1 MAFDS
6 MGKGAAKG
14 YQWLQ
19 EMRLKSAQLAS
30 SNAQAAQR
38 AELQQQQMAQQE
50 RMQTERLDAA
60 AAEREAGR
68 EMRREELGAQRE
80 EREAQMGER
89 QRQFDLSRQ
98 DKLGQQEV
106 ENRRHAT
113 LDEWQ
118 MRLDEQKMQA
128 EDARLAEIQERV
140 AALQRQNDD
149 AIRQDEEKR
158 RLYEQVPMEALFS
171 ALNTKKP
178 DGTSMGCN
186 LPAVNAEIA
195 QQLGLKA
202 VDYSG
207 FDQNGIFAI
216 KGTDANGKQFVKQY
230 APEWV
235 QGACEWF
242 YGKDNPF
249 GRQLGEQIKG
259 NQEVAT
265 YGRKKAIDQEN
276 YERNKGEANLQ
287 SVLRSLSVE
296 VGKGNMTQEEAEQAF
311 AFYQQQAAKG
321 AQGRGDASP
330 APQKGGVEV
339 RDELAALI
347 AERERRAAA
356 KGGQRN
362 IPGMPR
368 QQPER
373 PAPKETSAQGGEE
386 DEVTYE
392 EIQPDHETSAKNSEL
407 YRRYQKGEISYR
419 EFIKQTVPKYR
430 EVRRPRKQAEHPAP
444 APSPTQT
451 QQQPAPQNEEVVSK
465 PTTAEERKA
474 AIAKIAKEYGI
485 DPGQAERALNIA
497 TGRYNQDQRRGGK
510 RSYDSFVTEQ
520 ITWMMKR
527 GQRTRGRTGRR

>member
-19 EMRLKSAQLAS
+19 EMRLKEAQLAS

-60 AAEREAGR
+60 AAERQAD
-68 EMRREELGAQRE
+68 RE
-80 EREAQMGER
+80 ERGAER
-89 QRQFDLSRQ
+89 QATLDERAAEREERGRQFDLSRG
-98 DKLGQQEV
+98 DRLEQQGV
-106 ENRRHAT
+106 ENRRRAT

-118 MRLDEQKMQA
+118 MRLDEQKAQA

-195 QQLGLKA
+195 QRLGLKS

-207 FDQNGIFAI
+207 FDENGIFAI

-249 GRQLGEQIKG
+249 GRQVGDRTKAE
-259 NQEVAT
+259 QEVAT

-321 AQGRGDASP
+321 AQGGDKGTQTS
-330 APQKGGVEV
+330 APQKG
-339 RDELAALI
+339 DTDDAAWKAELAELM

-368 QQPER
+368 RQQEQ
-373 PAPKETSAQGGEE
+373 PA
-386 DEVTYE
+386 
-392 EIQPDHETSAKNSEL
+392 
-407 YRRYQKGEISYR
+407 
-419 EFIKQTVPKYR
+419 
-430 EVRRPRKQAEHPAP
+430 
-444 APSPTQT
+444 PTQT
-451 QQQPAPQNEEVVSK
+451 QQQPSPKGEEAV
-465 PTTAEERKA
+465 AEPAQGKDRAA
-474 AIAKIAKEYGI
+474 AIAQLAKDTGLDEGH
-485 DPGQAERALNIA
+485 AERAYNIA
-497 TGRYNQDQRRGGK
+497 LSQYKASQRRGGN
-510 RSYDSFVTEQ
+510 RSFESFLNAQ
-520 ITWMMKR
+520 ATWMMTHGRQGK
-527 GQRTRGRTGRR
+527 GRTGRR

>member
-6 MGKGAAKG
+6 AGKGAAKG

-38 AELQQQQMAQQE
+38 AELQRQQMAQQE

-60 AAEREAGR
+60 AAERQAD
-68 EMRREELGAQRE
+68 RE
-80 EREAQMGER
+80 ERGAERAAMLGER
-89 QRQFDLSRQ
+89 AAEREERGRQFDLSRQ

-186 LPAVNAEIA
+186 LPGVNAEIA

-207 FDQNGIFAI
+207 FDENGIFAI

-249 GRQLGEQIKG
+249 GRQIGEQVKG

-265 YGRKKAIDQEN
+265 YGRKRAIDQEN
-276 YERNKGEANLQ
+276 YEKNKGEANLQ

-296 VGKGNMTQEEAEQAF
+296 VGKGNMTQEEAEQAL
-311 AFYQQQAAKG
+311 AFYQRQAAKG
-321 AQGRGDASP
+321 APSQN
-330 APQKGGVEV
+330 GGADTAKQ
-339 RDELAALI
+339 DELAALM

-362 IPGMPR
+362 IPGMPKR
-368 QQPER
+368 QQ
-373 PAPKETSAQGGEE
+373 
-386 DEVTYE
+386 
-392 EIQPDHETSAKNSEL
+392 
-407 YRRYQKGEISYR
+407 
-419 EFIKQTVPKYR
+419 
-430 EVRRPRKQAEHPAP
+430 EHPVP
-444 APSPTQT
+444 AQT
-451 QQQPAPQNEEVVSK
+451 QQQPAPQGEEAA
-465 PTTAEERKA
+465 AESAQGKDRAA
-474 AIAKIAKEYGI
+474 AIAQLAKDTGLDEGH
-485 DPGQAERALNIA
+485 AERA
-497 TGRYNQDQRRGGK
+497 YNVALSQYKASQRRGGN
-510 RSYDSFVTEQ
+510 RSFESFLNAQ
-520 ITWMMKR
+520 ATWMMTHGR
-527 GQRTRGRTGRR
+527 QGRRGRR

>member
-6 MGKGAAKG
+6 AGKGAAKG

-19 EMRLKSAQLAS
+19 EMRLRSAQLAS

-60 AAEREAGR
+60 AEERQADREERGAERAATLDERAAERDERAAERE
-68 EMRREELGAQRE
+68 
-80 EREAQMGER
+80 ERG
-89 QRQFDLSRQ
+89 RQFDLSRG
-98 DKLGQQEV
+98 DRLEQQGV
-106 ENRRHAT
+106 ENRRRAT

-249 GRQLGEQIKG
+249 GKQLGEQARG

-311 AFYQQQAAKG
+311 AFYQSQAAKG
-321 AQGRGDASP
+321 AQGGA
-330 APQKGGVEV
+330 GGN
-339 RDELAALI
+339 DELAALM

-362 IPGMPR
+362 IPGMPKR
-368 QQPER
+368 QQE
-373 PAPKETSAQGGEE
+373 
-386 DEVTYE
+386 
-392 EIQPDHETSAKNSEL
+392 
-407 YRRYQKGEISYR
+407 
-419 EFIKQTVPKYR
+419 
-430 EVRRPRKQAEHPAP
+430 
-444 APSPTQT
+444 
-451 QQQPAPQNEEVVSK
+451 QPAPQNEEVVSK

-497 TGRYNQDQRRGGK
+497 TGRYNRDQRRGGK
-510 RSYDSFVTEQ
+510 RSYDSFVTDQ

-527 GQRTRGRTGRR
+527 GQRTRGHTGRR

>member
-19 EMRLKSAQLAS
+19 EMRLKAAQLAS
-30 SNAQAAQR
+30 SNAQANQR
-38 AELQQQQMAQQE
+38 AELQRQQMAQQE

-60 AAEREAGR
+60 AAERQAD
-68 EMRREELGAQRE
+68 RE
-80 EREAQMGER
+80 ERGAER
-89 QRQFDLSRQ
+89 QATLDERAAEREERGRQFDLSRG
-98 DKLGQQEV
+98 DKLEQQSI

-128 EDARLAEIQERV
+128 DDARLAEIQERV

-207 FDQNGIFAI
+207 FDENGIFAI

-249 GRQLGEQIKG
+249 GRQIGEQVKG

-311 AFYQQQAAKG
+311 AFYQSQAANG
-321 AQGRGDASP
+321 AQGRGDTSP
-330 APQKGGVEV
+330 APQKGGMDDAA
-339 RDELAALI
+339 RQAELDALMKRKQELV
-347 AERERRAAA
+347 AQRQ
-356 KGGQRN
+356 GSQRN
-362 IPGMPR
+362 IPGMPKR
-368 QQPER
+368 QQEQ
-373 PAPKETSAQGGEE
+373 PAPT
-386 DEVTYE
+386 
-392 EIQPDHETSAKNSEL
+392 
-407 YRRYQKGEISYR
+407 
-419 EFIKQTVPKYR
+419 
-430 EVRRPRKQAEHPAP
+430 PA
-444 APSPTQT
+444 QT
-451 QQQPAPQNEEVVSK
+451 QQQTQHPAPRNDEVVSK

-474 AIAKIAKEYGI
+474 AIAKIA
-485 DPGQAERALNIA
+485 N
-497 TGRYNQDQRRGGK
+497 
-510 RSYDSFVTEQ
+510 
-520 ITWMMKR
+520 
-527 GQRTRGRTGRR
+527 

>member
-6 MGKGAAKG
+6 AGKGAAKG

-30 SNAQAAQR
+30 SNAQAAER
-38 AELQQQQMAQQE
+38 AELQRQQMAQQE
-50 RMQTERLDAA
+50 RMQQERLAA
-60 AAEREAGR
+60 DAAEREEARGL
-68 EMRREELGAQRE
+68 RREELGAQRE

-89 QRQFDLSRQ
+89 QRQFDLSRG
-98 DKLGQQEV
+98 DKLEQQGI
-106 ENRRHAT
+106 ENRRRAT

-118 MRLDEQKMQA
+118 MRLDEQRMQA

-140 AALQRQNDD
+140 ADLQRQNDD

-186 LPAVNAEIA
+186 LPGVNAEIA
-195 QQLGLKA
+195 QRLGLKA

-207 FDQNGIFAI
+207 FDENGIFAI
-216 KGTDANGKQFVKQY
+216 KGTDANGRQFVKQY

-249 GRQLGEQIKG
+249 GRRLGEQARG

-265 YGRKKAIDQEN
+265 YRRKKAIDQEN
-276 YERNKGEANLQ
+276 YEKNKVEANLQ

-296 VGKGNMTQEEAEQAF
+296 VGKGNMTQEEAEQAL
-311 AFYQQQAAKG
+311 AFYQSQAAKG
-321 AQGRGDASP
+321 APKQN
-330 APQKGGVEV
+330 GGVDAAR

-368 QQPER
+368 RQQEQPTPT
-373 PAPKETSAQGGEE
+373 PA
-386 DEVTYE
+386 
-392 EIQPDHETSAKNSEL
+392 
-407 YRRYQKGEISYR
+407 
-419 EFIKQTVPKYR
+419 
-430 EVRRPRKQAEHPAP
+430 
-444 APSPTQT
+444 QT
-451 QQQPAPQNEEVVSK
+451 QQQPAPNGDEAAAGPAQGK
-465 PTTAEERKA
+465 DRAA
-474 AIAKIAKEYGI
+474 AIAQLAKDTGL
-485 DPGQAERALNIA
+485 DAGHAERAYNIA
-497 TGRYNQDQRRGGK
+497 LSQYKASLRRGGN
-510 RSYDSFVTEQ
+510 RSFESFLNAQ
-520 ITWMMKR
+520 ATWMMTHGRK
-527 GQRTRGRTGRR
+527 GRGRTGRR

>member
-6 MGKGAAKG
+6 AGKGAAKG

-19 EMRLKSAQLAS
+19 EMRLKEAQLAS
-30 SNAQAAQR
+30 SDAQANQR
-38 AELQQQQMAQQE
+38 AELQRQQMAQQE

-60 AAEREAGR
+60 AAERQAD
-68 EMRREELGAQRE
+68 RE
-80 EREAQMGER
+80 ERGAERQAMLGER
-89 QRQFDLSRQ
+89 AAEREERGRQFDLSRG
-98 DKLGQQEV
+98 DRLEQQEV
-106 ENRRHAT
+106 ENRRRAT

-186 LPAVNAEIA
+186 LPGVNAEIA

-207 FDQNGIFAI
+207 FDENGIFAI

-230 APEWV
+230 SPEWV

-249 GRQLGEQIKG
+249 GKQVGEQIKA

-276 YERNKGEANLQ
+276 YEKNKGEANLQ

-311 AFYQQQAAKG
+311 AFYQSQAAKG
-321 AQGRGDASP
+321 AQDRGDASP
-330 APQKGGVEV
+330 APQKGGADDAA
-339 RDELAALI
+339 RKAELAALMKRKQEFV
-347 AERERRAAA
+347 AQRQ
-356 KGGQRN
+356 GSQRN
-362 IPGMPR
+362 IPGMPKR
-368 QQPER
+368 QQ
-373 PAPKETSAQGGEE
+373 
-386 DEVTYE
+386 
-392 EIQPDHETSAKNSEL
+392 
-407 YRRYQKGEISYR
+407 
-419 EFIKQTVPKYR
+419 
-430 EVRRPRKQAEHPAP
+430 EHPAP
-444 APSPTQT
+444 TPAQTQEQT
-451 QQQPAPQNEEVVSK
+451 QQLAPRNDEVISK
-465 PTTAEERKA
+465 PTTTEERKA
-474 AIAKIAKEYGI
+474 AIAKIAKEYNI

-497 TGRYNQDQRRGGK
+497 TSHYNQDQRKGGK

-520 ITWMMKR
+520 ITWIMNR

>member
-19 EMRLKSAQLAS
+19 EMRLKAAQLAS
-30 SNAQAAQR
+30 SNAQANQR
-38 AELQQQQMAQQE
+38 AELQRQQMAQQE

-60 AAEREAGR
+60 AAERQAD
-68 EMRREELGAQRE
+68 RE
-80 EREAQMGER
+80 ERGAER
-89 QRQFDLSRQ
+89 QATLDERAAEREERGRQFDLSRG
-98 DKLGQQEV
+98 DRLEQQGI

-128 EDARLAEIQERV
+128 DDARLAEIQERV

-207 FDQNGIFAI
+207 FDENGIFAI

-249 GRQLGEQIKG
+249 GRQLGEQAKG

-311 AFYQQQAAKG
+311 AFYQSQAAKG
-321 AQGRGDASP
+321 AQGKGEGTPTP
-330 APQKGGVEV
+330 APQKGGADDAA
-339 RDELAALI
+339 RKAELAALMKRKQEFV
-347 AERERRAAA
+347 AQRQ
-356 KGGQRN
+356 GGQRN
-362 IPGMPR
+362 IPGMPKR
-368 QQPER
+368 QQER
-373 PAPKETSAQGGEE
+373 PAPE
-386 DEVTYE
+386 
-392 EIQPDHETSAKNSEL
+392 
-407 YRRYQKGEISYR
+407 
-419 EFIKQTVPKYR
+419 
-430 EVRRPRKQAEHPAP
+430 
-444 APSPTQT
+444 PTPT
-451 QQQPAPQNEEVVSK
+451 QQPASQGEEAA
-465 PTTAEERKA
+465 AEPAQGKDRAA
-474 AIAKIAKEYGI
+474 AIAQLAKDTGLDEGH
-485 DPGQAERALNIA
+485 AERAYNIA
-497 TGRYNQDQRRGGK
+497 LSQYKASQRRGGN
-510 RSYDSFVTEQ
+510 RSFESFLNAQ
-520 ITWMMKR
+520 ATWMMTHGR
-527 GQRTRGRTGRR
+527 QGGRGRR

>member
-38 AELQQQQMAQQE
+38 AELQRQQMAQQE

-60 AAEREAGR
+60 AAERQAD
-68 EMRREELGAQRE
+68 RE
-80 EREAQMGER
+80 ERGAER
-89 QRQFDLSRQ
+89 QATLDERAAEREERGRQFDISRQ
-98 DKLGQQEV
+98 DKLDQQDV
-106 ENRRHAT
+106 ENRRRAT

-186 LPAVNAEIA
+186 LPGVNAEIA
-195 QQLGLKA
+195 QQLGLKS

-207 FDQNGIFAI
+207 FDENGIFAI

-249 GRQLGEQIKG
+249 AKQLGDRTKAE
-259 NQEVAT
+259 QEVAT

-311 AFYQQQAAKG
+311 AFYQSQAAKG
-321 AQGRGDASP
+321 AKGNGDTSP
-330 APQKGGVEV
+330 APQKGGMDDAA
-339 RDELAALI
+339 RQAELDALRKRKQEFV
-347 AERERRAAA
+347 AQRQ
-356 KGGQRN
+356 GSQRN
-362 IPGMPR
+362 IPGMPK
-368 QQPER
+368 QQ
-373 PAPKETSAQGGEE
+373 T
-386 DEVTYE
+386 
-392 EIQPDHETSAKNSEL
+392 
-407 YRRYQKGEISYR
+407 
-419 EFIKQTVPKYR
+419 
-430 EVRRPRKQAEHPAP
+430 
-444 APSPTQT
+444 
-451 QQQPAPQNEEVVSK
+451 QQPAPRNDEVVSK

-474 AIAKIAKEYGI
+474 AIAKIAKEYNI
-485 DPGQAERALNIA
+485 DPGRAERALNIA
-497 TGRYNQDQRRGGK
+497 TSHYNQDQRKGGK

-520 ITWMMKR
+520 ITWMMNR
-527 GQRTRGRTGRR
+527 GQSTRGRTGRR

>member
-6 MGKGAAKG
+6 AGKGAAKG

-19 EMRLKSAQLAS
+19 EMRLKAAQLAS

-60 AAEREAGR
+60 AAERQAD
-68 EMRREELGAQRE
+68 RE
-80 EREAQMGER
+80 ERGAERAATLGER
-89 QRQFDLSRQ
+89 AAEREERGRQFDLSRQ

-118 MRLDEQKMQA
+118 MRLDEQRMQA

-195 QQLGLKA
+195 QQLGIKA

-207 FDQNGIFAI
+207 FDENGIFAI

-249 GRQLGEQIKG
+249 GRQIGDRTKAE
-259 NQEVAT
+259 QEVAT
-265 YGRKKAIDQEN
+265 YGQKKAIDQEN
-276 YERNKGEANLQ
+276 YEKNKGEANLQ
-287 SVLRSLSVE
+287 SVLRSMSVE

-311 AFYQQQAAKG
+311 AFYQSQAAKG

-330 APQKGGVEV
+330 APQKGGTDDAA
-339 RDELAALI
+339 RQAELDALMKRKQELV
-347 AERERRAAA
+347 AQRQ
-356 KGGQRN
+356 GGQRN
-362 IPGMPR
+362 IPGMPKR
-368 QQPER
+368 QQEQ
-373 PAPKETSAQGGEE
+373 SA
-386 DEVTYE
+386 
-392 EIQPDHETSAKNSEL
+392 
-407 YRRYQKGEISYR
+407 
-419 EFIKQTVPKYR
+419 
-430 EVRRPRKQAEHPAP
+430 PAP
-444 APSPTQT
+444 AQT
-451 QQQPAPQNEEVVSK
+451 QQQTQQPAPRNDEVVSK

-474 AIAKIAKEYGI
+474 AIAKIAKEYNI
-485 DPGQAERALNIA
+485 DLGRAERALNIA
-497 TGRYNQDQRRGGK
+497 TGKYNQDQRRGGK

-520 ITWMMKR
+520 ITWMMNR

>member
-6 MGKGAAKG
+6 AGKGAAKG

-19 EMRLKSAQLAS
+19 EMRLKAAQLAS
-30 SNAQAAQR
+30 SDAQANQR
-38 AELQQQQMAQQE
+38 AELQRQQMAQQE

-60 AAEREAGR
+60 AAERQAD
-68 EMRREELGAQRE
+68 RE
-80 EREAQMGER
+80 ERGAER
-89 QRQFDLSRQ
+89 AATLDERAAEREERGRQFDLSRG
-98 DKLGQQEV
+98 DRLEQQGI

-186 LPAVNAEIA
+186 LPGVNAEIA

-207 FDQNGIFAI
+207 FDENGIFAI

-230 APEWV
+230 SPEWV

-249 GRQLGEQIKG
+249 AKQLGEQVKG

-265 YGRKKAIDQEN
+265 YRRKKAIDQEN

-311 AFYQQQAAKG
+311 AFYQSQAELDALMKRKQELV
-321 AQGRGDASP
+321 AQR
-330 APQKGGVEV
+330 Q
-339 RDELAALI
+339 
-347 AERERRAAA
+347 
-356 KGGQRN
+356 GGQRN

-368 QQPER
+368 RQAEQ
-373 PAPKETSAQGGEE
+373 PAPT
-386 DEVTYE
+386 
-392 EIQPDHETSAKNSEL
+392 
-407 YRRYQKGEISYR
+407 
-419 EFIKQTVPKYR
+419 
-430 EVRRPRKQAEHPAP
+430 PA
-444 APSPTQT
+444 QT
-451 QQQPAPQNEEVVSK
+451 QQQTQQPAPRNDEVVSK

-474 AIAKIAKEYGI
+474 AIAKIAKEYNI
-485 DPGQAERALNIA
+485 DPGRAERALNIA
-497 TGRYNQDQRRGGK
+497 TSHYNQDQRKGGK

-520 ITWMMKR
+520 ITWMMNR

>member
-19 EMRLKSAQLAS
+19 EMRLKAAQLAS

-38 AELQQQQMAQQE
+38 AELQRQQMAQQE

-60 AAEREAGR
+60 AAERQAD
-68 EMRREELGAQRE
+68 RE
-80 EREAQMGER
+80 ERGAERAATLGER
-89 QRQFDLSRQ
+89 AAEREERGRQFDLSRQ
-98 DKLGQQEV
+98 DKLEQQGI
-106 ENRRHAT
+106 ENRRRAT

-118 MRLDEQKMQA
+118 MRLDEQKMQS

-140 AALQRQNDD
+140 AAFQRQNDD

-195 QQLGLKA
+195 QQLGLKS

-207 FDQNGIFAI
+207 FDENGVFAI

-249 GRQLGEQIKG
+249 GKQLGEQVKA

-276 YERNKGEANLQ
+276 YEKNKGEANLQ

-311 AFYQQQAAKG
+311 AFYQSQA
-321 AQGRGDASP
+321 
-330 APQKGGVEV
+330 
-339 RDELAALI
+339 ELAALMKRKQELV
-347 AERERRAAA
+347 AQRQ
-356 KGGQRN
+356 GGQRN
-362 IPGMPR
+362 IPGMPKR
-368 QQPER
+368 QQE
-373 PAPKETSAQGGEE
+373 
-386 DEVTYE
+386 
-392 EIQPDHETSAKNSEL
+392 
-407 YRRYQKGEISYR
+407 
-419 EFIKQTVPKYR
+419 
-430 EVRRPRKQAEHPAP
+430 
-444 APSPTQT
+444 
-451 QQQPAPQNEEVVSK
+451 QPAPRNDEVVSK

-474 AIAKIAKEYGI
+474 AIAKIAKEYNI
-485 DPGQAERALNIA
+485 EPGQAERALNIA
-497 TGRYNQDQRRGGK
+497 TGKYNQDQRRGGK

-520 ITWMMKR
+520 ITWMMNR

>member
-6 MGKGAAKG
+6 AGKGAAKG

-19 EMRLKSAQLAS
+19 EMRLKAAQLAS

-60 AAEREAGR
+60 AAERQAD
-68 EMRREELGAQRE
+68 RE
-80 EREAQMGER
+80 ERGAERAATLGER
-89 QRQFDLSRQ
+89 AAEREERGRQFDLSRQ
-98 DKLGQQEV
+98 DKLEQQGI
-106 ENRRHAT
+106 ENRRRAT

-140 AALQRQNDD
+140 AAFQRQNDD

-186 LPAVNAEIA
+186 LPGVNAEIA
-195 QQLGLKA
+195 QQLGLKS

-249 GRQLGEQIKG
+249 GKQLGEQVKA

-276 YERNKGEANLQ
+276 YEKNKGEANLQ

-311 AFYQQQAAKG
+311 AFYQSQAAKG
-321 AQGRGDASP
+321 AQDRGDASP
-330 APQKGGVEV
+330 APQKDGMDDAA
-339 RDELAALI
+339 RKAELDALMKRKQELV
-347 AERERRAAA
+347 AQRQ
-356 KGGQRN
+356 GSQRN
-362 IPGMPR
+362 IPGMPKR
-368 QQPER
+368 QQEQ
-373 PAPKETSAQGGEE
+373 PAPM
-386 DEVTYE
+386 
-392 EIQPDHETSAKNSEL
+392 
-407 YRRYQKGEISYR
+407 
-419 EFIKQTVPKYR
+419 
-430 EVRRPRKQAEHPAP
+430 PA
-444 APSPTQT
+444 QT
-451 QQQPAPQNEEVVSK
+451 QQQTQQPAPRNDEVVSK

-474 AIAKIAKEYGI
+474 AIAKIAKEYNI
-485 DPGQAERALNIA
+485 DSGQAERALNIA
-497 TGRYNQDQRRGGK
+497 TSHYNQDQRKGGK

-520 ITWMMKR
+520 IAWMMNR
-527 GQRTRGRTGRR
+527 GQRTRGRTYRR

>member
-19 EMRLKSAQLAS
+19 EMRLKAAQLAS

-60 AAEREAGR
+60 AAERQAD
-68 EMRREELGAQRE
+68 RE
-80 EREAQMGER
+80 ERGAERAATLGER
-89 QRQFDLSRQ
+89 AAEREERGRQFDLSRQ
-98 DKLGQQEV
+98 DKLEQQGI
-106 ENRRHAT
+106 ENRRRAT

-207 FDQNGIFAI
+207 FDENGIFAI

-235 QGACEWF
+235 QGSCEWF
-242 YGKDNPF
+242 YGKNNPF
-249 GRQLGEQIKG
+249 GRQVGEQVKA

-276 YERNKGEANLQ
+276 YEKNKGEANLQ

-311 AFYQQQAAKG
+311 AFYQSQAAKG
-321 AQGRGDASP
+321 VQGRGDASP
-330 APQKGGVEV
+330 APQKGGMDDAA
-339 RDELAALI
+339 RKAELDALMKRKQELV
-347 AERERRAAA
+347 AQRQ
-356 KGGQRN
+356 GGQRN
-362 IPGMPR
+362 IPGMPKR
-368 QQPER
+368 QQEQLAPT
-373 PAPKETSAQGGEE
+373 PA
-386 DEVTYE
+386 
-392 EIQPDHETSAKNSEL
+392 
-407 YRRYQKGEISYR
+407 
-419 EFIKQTVPKYR
+419 
-430 EVRRPRKQAEHPAP
+430 
-444 APSPTQT
+444 QT
-451 QQQPAPQNEEVVSK
+451 QQQTQQLAPRNDEVVSK

-474 AIAKIAKEYGI
+474 AIAKIAKEYNI
-485 DPGQAERALNIA
+485 DSGQAERALNIA
-497 TGRYNQDQRRGGK
+497 TSHYNQDQRKGGK

-520 ITWMMKR
+520 IAWMMNR
-527 GQRTRGRTGRR
+527 GQRNRVRTYRR

>member
-38 AELQQQQMAQQE
+38 AELQRQQMAQQE

-60 AAEREAGR
+60 AAERQAD
-68 EMRREELGAQRE
+68 RE
-80 EREAQMGER
+80 ERGAER
-89 QRQFDLSRQ
+89 QATLDERAAEREERGRQFDLSRGDRLEQQ
-98 DKLGQQEV
+98 DV
-106 ENRRHAT
+106 ENRRRAT

-186 LPAVNAEIA
+186 LPGVNAEIA

-230 APEWV
+230 PPEWV

-249 GRQLGEQIKG
+249 AKQLGDRTKAE
-259 NQEVAT
+259 QEVAT

-276 YERNKGEANLQ
+276 YEKNKGEANLQ

-311 AFYQQQAAKG
+311 AFYQSQATNG

-330 APQKGGVEV
+330 APQKGGAEGQ
-339 RDELAALI
+339 DELAALL

-356 KGGQRN
+356 RRGQRN

-368 QQPER
+368 RQQE
-373 PAPKETSAQGGEE
+373 Q
-386 DEVTYE
+386 
-392 EIQPDHETSAKNSEL
+392 
-407 YRRYQKGEISYR
+407 
-419 EFIKQTVPKYR
+419 
-430 EVRRPRKQAEHPAP
+430 PAP
-444 APSPTQT
+444 AQT
-451 QQQPAPQNEEVVSK
+451 QQQPAPNGEEAA
-465 PTTAEERKA
+465 AEPAQGKDRAA
-474 AIAKIAKEYGI
+474 AIAQLAKDTGLDEGH
-485 DPGQAERALNIA
+485 AERAYNIA
-497 TGRYNQDQRRGGK
+497 LSQYKASQRRGGN
-510 RSYDSFVTEQ
+510 RSFESFLDAQ
-520 ITWMMKR
+520 ATWMMTHGRQGK
-527 GQRTRGRTGRR
+527 GRTGRR

>member
-19 EMRLKSAQLAS
+19 EMRLKAAQLAS

-60 AAEREAGR
+60 AAERQAD
-68 EMRREELGAQRE
+68 RE
-80 EREAQMGER
+80 ERGAERAATLGER
-89 QRQFDLSRQ
+89 AAEREERGRQFDLARG
-98 DKLGQQEV
+98 DKLEQQGI
-106 ENRRHAT
+106 ENRRRAT

-186 LPAVNAEIA
+186 LPGVNAEIA

-207 FDQNGIFAI
+207 FDENGVFAI

-249 GRQLGEQIKG
+249 GRQLGEQIKA

-276 YERNKGEANLQ
+276 YEKNKGEANLQ

-311 AFYQQQAAKG
+311 AFYQSQAAKG

-330 APQKGGVEV
+330 APQKGGMDDAA
-339 RDELAALI
+339 RKAELDALMKRKQELV
-347 AERERRAAA
+347 AQRQ
-356 KGGQRN
+356 GGQRN
-362 IPGMPR
+362 IPGMPKR
-368 QQPER
+368 QQEQ
-373 PAPKETSAQGGEE
+373 PAPT
-386 DEVTYE
+386 
-392 EIQPDHETSAKNSEL
+392 
-407 YRRYQKGEISYR
+407 
-419 EFIKQTVPKYR
+419 
-430 EVRRPRKQAEHPAP
+430 PA
-444 APSPTQT
+444 QT
-451 QQQPAPQNEEVVSK
+451 QQQTQQLAPRNDEVVSK

-474 AIAKIAKEYGI
+474 AIAKIAKEYNV
-485 DPGQAERALNIA
+485 DSGQAERALNIA
-497 TGRYNQDQRRGGK
+497 TSHYNQDQRKGGK

-520 ITWMMKR
+520 IAWMMNR
-527 GQRTRGRTGRR
+527 GQRNRVRTYRR

>member
-6 MGKGAAKG
+6 AGKGAAKG

-30 SNAQAAQR
+30 SNAQANQR
-38 AELQQQQMAQQE
+38 AELQRQQMAQQE

-98 DKLGQQEV
+98 DRLGQQEV
-106 ENRRHAT
+106 ENRRRAT

-118 MRLDEQKMQA
+118 MRLDEQRMQS
-128 EDARLAEIQERV
+128 EDARLAEMQERV

-186 LPAVNAEIA
+186 LPGVNAEIA

-207 FDQNGIFAI
+207 FDENGVFAI
-216 KGTDANGKQFVKQY
+216 KGTDANGRQFVKQY
-230 APEWV
+230 SPEWV

-249 GRQLGEQIKG
+249 GRQLGEQTRG

-321 AQGRGDASP
+321 AQDRGYASP
-330 APQKGGVEV
+330 EPQKGGQGGAE
-339 RDELAALI
+339 RQDELAALM

-368 QQPER
+368 RQQEKPTPT
-373 PAPKETSAQGGEE
+373 PA
-386 DEVTYE
+386 
-392 EIQPDHETSAKNSEL
+392 
-407 YRRYQKGEISYR
+407 
-419 EFIKQTVPKYR
+419 
-430 EVRRPRKQAEHPAP
+430 
-444 APSPTQT
+444 QT
-451 QQQPAPQNEEVVSK
+451 QQQPAPNGEEAA
-465 PTTAEERKA
+465 AEPAQGKDRAA
-474 AIAKIAKEYGI
+474 AIAQLAKDTGL
-485 DPGQAERALNIA
+485 DAGHAERAYNIA
-497 TGRYNQDQRRGGK
+497 LSQYKASLRRGGN
-510 RSYDSFVTEQ
+510 RSFESFLNAQ
-520 ITWMMKR
+520 ATWMMTHGR
-527 GQRTRGRTGRR
+527 QGRGRTGRS

>member
-19 EMRLKSAQLAS
+19 EMRLKTAQLAS

-60 AAEREAGR
+60 AAERQAD
-68 EMRREELGAQRE
+68 RE
-80 EREAQMGER
+80 ERGAERAAMLGER
-89 QRQFDLSRQ
+89 AAEREERGRQFDLSRG
-98 DKLGQQEV
+98 DRLEQQGI
-106 ENRRHAT
+106 ENRRRAT

-195 QQLGLKA
+195 QQLGLKS

-249 GRQLGEQIKG
+249 GRQVGEQIKA

-276 YERNKGEANLQ
+276 YEKNKGEANLQ

-296 VGKGNMTQEEAEQAF
+296 VGKGNMTPEEAEQAF
-311 AFYQQQAAKG
+311 AFYQSQAAKG

-330 APQKGGVEV
+330 APQKVGMDDAA
-339 RDELAALI
+339 RKAELAELMKRKQEFVAQ
-347 AERERRAAA
+347 RQ
-356 KGGQRN
+356 GGQRN

-368 QQPER
+368 RQQE
-373 PAPKETSAQGGEE
+373 Q
-386 DEVTYE
+386 
-392 EIQPDHETSAKNSEL
+392 
-407 YRRYQKGEISYR
+407 
-419 EFIKQTVPKYR
+419 
-430 EVRRPRKQAEHPAP
+430 PAP
-444 APSPTQT
+444 AQT
-451 QQQPAPQNEEVVSK
+451 QQQPAPQGEEAATEPAQGK
-465 PTTAEERKA
+465 DRAA
-474 AIAKIAKEYGI
+474 AIAQLAKDTGLDEGH
-485 DPGQAERALNIA
+485 AERAYNIA
-497 TGRYNQDQRRGGK
+497 LSQYKASQRRGGN
-510 RSYDSFVTEQ
+510 RSFESFLNAQ
-520 ITWMMKR
+520 ATWMMTHGR
-527 GQRTRGRTGRR
+527 MGRGRTGRR

>member
-6 MGKGAAKG
+6 AGKGAAKG

-30 SNAQAAQR
+30 SNAQANQR

-60 AAEREAGR
+60 AAERQAD
-68 EMRREELGAQRE
+68 RE
-80 EREAQMGER
+80 ERGAER
-89 QRQFDLSRQ
+89 QETIDERAAEREERGRQFDLSRQ

-178 DGTSMGCN
+178 DGTSTGFN
-186 LPAVNAEIA
+186 LPGVNAEIA

-207 FDQNGIFAI
+207 FDENGIFAI
-216 KGTDANGKQFVKQY
+216 KGTDANGRQFVKQY
-230 APEWV
+230 SPEWV

-249 GRQLGEQIKG
+249 GKQLGEQIKG
-259 NQEVAT
+259 NQEVST
-265 YGRKKAIDQEN
+265 YRRKKAIDQEN

-311 AFYQQQAAKG
+311 AFYQSQAAKG

-330 APQKGGVEV
+330 APQKGGTDDES
-339 RDELAALI
+339 RKAELAALMKRKQEFV
-347 AERERRAAA
+347 AQRQ
-356 KGGQRN
+356 GGQRN
-362 IPGMPR
+362 IPGMPKR
-368 QQPER
+368 QQER
-373 PAPKETSAQGGEE
+373 PAPA
-386 DEVTYE
+386 
-392 EIQPDHETSAKNSEL
+392 
-407 YRRYQKGEISYR
+407 
-419 EFIKQTVPKYR
+419 
-430 EVRRPRKQAEHPAP
+430 
-444 APSPTQT
+444 PTQT
-451 QQQPAPQNEEVVSK
+451 QQQTQQPAPRNDEVVSK

-474 AIAKIAKEYGI
+474 AIAKIAKEYNI
-485 DPGQAERALNIA
+485 DPGRAERALNIA
-497 TGRYNQDQRRGGK
+497 TSHYNQDQRKGGK

-520 ITWMMKR
+520 ITWMMNR

>member
-6 MGKGAAKG
+6 AGKGAAKG

-30 SNAQAAQR
+30 SNAQANQR
-38 AELQQQQMAQQE
+38 AEIQRQQMAQQE
-50 RMQTERLDAA
+50 RMQQGRLAA
-60 AAEREAGR
+60 DAAEREEARGL
-68 EMRREELGAQRE
+68 RREELGAQRE

-89 QRQFDLSRQ
+89 QRQFDLLRQ
-98 DKLGQQEV
+98 DKLGQQGV

-186 LPAVNAEIA
+186 LPGVNAEIA

-207 FDQNGIFAI
+207 FDENGIFAI

-242 YGKDNPF
+242 YGKDNPC
-249 GRQLGEQIKG
+249 GRQLGGQARG

-321 AQGRGDASP
+321 AQGRGGGTPAP
-330 APQKGGVEV
+330 APQKGGADDAA
-339 RDELAALI
+339 RQDELVALI

-362 IPGMPR
+362 IPGMPKR
-368 QQPER
+368 QQE
-373 PAPKETSAQGGEE
+373 Q
-386 DEVTYE
+386 
-392 EIQPDHETSAKNSEL
+392 
-407 YRRYQKGEISYR
+407 
-419 EFIKQTVPKYR
+419 
-430 EVRRPRKQAEHPAP
+430 PAP
-444 APSPTQT
+444 APSPAQT
-451 QQQPAPQNEEVVSK
+451 RQQPAPNGEEAA
-465 PTTAEERKA
+465 AEPAQGKDRAA
-474 AIAKIAKEYGI
+474 AIAQLAKDTGLDEGH
-485 DPGQAERALNIA
+485 AERAYNIA
-497 TGRYNQDQRRGGK
+497 LSQYKASQRRGGN
-510 RSYDSFVTEQ
+510 RSFESFLNAQ
-520 ITWMMKR
+520 ATWMMTHGR
-527 GQRTRGRTGRR
+527 QGRGRTGRR

>member
-14 YQWLQ
+14 HQWLQ
-19 EMRLKSAQLAS
+19 EMRLKAAQLAAQ
-30 SNAQAAQR
+30 NAQAAERVDLQR
-38 AELQQQQMAQQE
+38 EQMAQQE
-50 RMQTERLDAA
+50 RMQTERLDAQA
-60 AAEREAGR
+60 AERQADREERGAERQATLDERAAEREA
-68 EMRREELGAQRE
+68 
-80 EREAQMGER
+80 QMVER

-118 MRLDEQKMQA
+118 MRLDEQRMQA
-128 EDARLAEIQERV
+128 EDARLAEVQERV

-186 LPAVNAEIA
+186 LPGVNAEIA
-195 QQLGLKA
+195 QQLGLKS

-207 FDQNGIFAI
+207 FDENDVFVITGVDG
-216 KGTDANGKQFVKQY
+216 KGQRFIKQY

-249 GRQLGEQIKG
+249 GKQLGEQVKA

-276 YERNKGEANLQ
+276 YEKNKGEANLQ
-287 SVLRSLSVE
+287 SVLRSLSIE

-321 AQGRGDASP
+321 AQGGGKGTPTS
-330 APQKGGVEV
+330 APQKGGTDAAKQ
-339 RDELAALI
+339 DELAALI

-356 KGGQRN
+356 KGDQRN
-362 IPGMPR
+362 IPGMPKR
-368 QQPER
+368 QQEQPM
-373 PAPKETSAQGGEE
+373 PA
-386 DEVTYE
+386 
-392 EIQPDHETSAKNSEL
+392 
-407 YRRYQKGEISYR
+407 
-419 EFIKQTVPKYR
+419 
-430 EVRRPRKQAEHPAP
+430 
-444 APSPTQT
+444 QT
-451 QQQPAPQNEEVVSK
+451 QQQTQQPAPKGEEAA
-465 PTTAEERKA
+465 AEPAQGKDRAA
-474 AIAKIAKEYGI
+474 AIAQLAKDTGLDEGH
-485 DPGQAERALNIA
+485 AERA
-497 TGRYNQDQRRGGK
+497 YNVALSQYKASQRRGGN
-510 RSYDSFVTEQ
+510 RSFESFLNAQ
-520 ITWMMKR
+520 ATWMMTHGRQNK
-527 GQRTRGRTGRR
+527 GRTGRR

>member
-6 MGKGAAKG
+6 AGKGAAKG

-19 EMRLKSAQLAS
+19 EMRLKAAQLAS
-30 SNAQAAQR
+30 SNAQANQR
-38 AELQQQQMAQQE
+38 AELQRQQMAQQE

-60 AAEREAGR
+60 AAERQAD
-68 EMRREELGAQRE
+68 RE
-80 EREAQMGER
+80 ERGAER
-89 QRQFDLSRQ
+89 QATLDERAAEREERGRQFDLSRG
-98 DKLGQQEV
+98 DRLEQQGV
-106 ENRRHAT
+106 ENRRRAT
-113 LDEWQ
+113 IDEWQ

-195 QQLGLKA
+195 QRLGLKA

-207 FDQNGIFAI
+207 FDENGVFAI
-216 KGTDANGKQFVKQY
+216 KGTDANGRQFVKQY

-242 YGKDNPF
+242 YGKDSPF
-249 GRQLGEQIKG
+249 GRRIGEQIKG

-311 AFYQQQAAKG
+311 AFYQSQAAKG

-330 APQKGGVEV
+330 APQKGGTDDAA
-339 RDELAALI
+339 RQAELDALMKRKQELV
-347 AERERRAAA
+347 AQRQ
-356 KGGQRN
+356 GGQRN
-362 IPGMPR
+362 IPGMPKR
-368 QQPER
+368 QQEQLAPT
-373 PAPKETSAQGGEE
+373 PA
-386 DEVTYE
+386 
-392 EIQPDHETSAKNSEL
+392 
-407 YRRYQKGEISYR
+407 
-419 EFIKQTVPKYR
+419 
-430 EVRRPRKQAEHPAP
+430 
-444 APSPTQT
+444 QT
-451 QQQPAPQNEEVVSK
+451 QQQTQQLAPRNEEVVSK

-474 AIAKIAKEYGI
+474 AIAKIAKEYGV
-485 DPGQAERALNIA
+485 DPGLAERALNIA
-497 TGRYNQDQRRGGK
+497 TGKYNQDQRRGGK

-520 ITWMMKR
+520 ITWMMNR

>member
-6 MGKGAAKG
+6 AGKGAAKG

-19 EMRLKSAQLAS
+19 EMRLKAAQLAS

-207 FDQNGIFAI
+207 FDENGIFAI

-249 GRQLGEQIKG
+249 GRQLGEQVKG

-276 YERNKGEANLQ
+276 YEKNKGEANLQ

-311 AFYQQQAAKG
+311 AFYQSQAAKG

-330 APQKGGVEV
+330 APQKGGMDDAA
-339 RDELAALI
+339 RQAELDALMKRKQELV
-347 AERERRAAA
+347 AQRQ
-356 KGGQRN
+356 GSQRN
-362 IPGMPR
+362 IPGMPKR
-368 QQPER
+368 QQEQ
-373 PAPKETSAQGGEE
+373 PAPT
-386 DEVTYE
+386 
-392 EIQPDHETSAKNSEL
+392 
-407 YRRYQKGEISYR
+407 
-419 EFIKQTVPKYR
+419 
-430 EVRRPRKQAEHPAP
+430 PA
-444 APSPTQT
+444 QT
-451 QQQPAPQNEEVVSK
+451 QQQTQQPAPRNDEVVSK

-474 AIAKIAKEYGI
+474 AIAKIAKEYNI
-485 DPGQAERALNIA
+485 EPGQAERALNIA
-497 TGRYNQDQRRGGK
+497 TGKYNQDQRRGGK

-520 ITWMMKR
+520 ITWMMNR

>member
-60 AAEREAGR
+60 AADREAGR

-106 ENRRHAT
+106 ENRRRTT

-118 MRLDEQKMQA
+118 MRLDEQRMQA
-128 EDARLAEIQERV
+128 EDARLAEIQEHV
-140 AALQRQNDD
+140 AALQRKNDD

-186 LPAVNAEIA
+186 LPAVNAKIA
-195 QQLGLKA
+195 QQLGLKS

-249 GRQLGEQIKG
+249 GKQIGEQVKG

-321 AQGRGDASP
+321 ARSGGGETPTA
-330 APQKGGVEV
+330 APQNGDTDEV
-339 RDELAALI
+339 ARKAELAALM

-362 IPGMPR
+362 IPGMPKR
-368 QQPER
+368 QQE
-373 PAPKETSAQGGEE
+373 Q
-386 DEVTYE
+386 
-392 EIQPDHETSAKNSEL
+392 
-407 YRRYQKGEISYR
+407 
-419 EFIKQTVPKYR
+419 
-430 EVRRPRKQAEHPAP
+430 PAP
-444 APSPTQT
+444 AQT
-451 QQQPAPQNEEVVSK
+451 QQQPAPQGEEAATEPAQGK
-465 PTTAEERKA
+465 DRAA
-474 AIAKIAKEYGI
+474 AIAQLAKDTGLDEGR
-485 DPGQAERALNIA
+485 AERAYNIA
-497 TGRYNQDQRRGGK
+497 LSQYKASRRRGGN
-510 RSYDSFVTEQ
+510 RSFESFLNAQ
-520 ITWMMKR
+520 ATWMMTHGR
-527 GQRTRGRTGRR
+527 QGRRGRR

>member
-6 MGKGAAKG
+6 AGKGAAKG

-19 EMRLKSAQLAS
+19 EMRLRSAQLAS

-38 AELQQQQMAQQE
+38 AELQRQQMAQQE

-60 AAEREAGR
+60 AAERQAD
-68 EMRREELGAQRE
+68 RE
-80 EREAQMGER
+80 ERGAER
-89 QRQFDLSRQ
+89 AATLDERAAEREERGRQFDLSRG
-98 DKLGQQEV
+98 DRLEQQGV
-106 ENRRHAT
+106 ENRRRAT

-249 GRQLGEQIKG
+249 GKQLGEQARG

-311 AFYQQQAAKG
+311 AFYQSQAAKG
-321 AQGRGDASP
+321 AQGGA
-330 APQKGGVEV
+330 GGN
-339 RDELAALI
+339 DELAALM

-362 IPGMPR
+362 IPGMPKR
-368 QQPER
+368 QQE
-373 PAPKETSAQGGEE
+373 
-386 DEVTYE
+386 
-392 EIQPDHETSAKNSEL
+392 
-407 YRRYQKGEISYR
+407 
-419 EFIKQTVPKYR
+419 
-430 EVRRPRKQAEHPAP
+430 
-444 APSPTQT
+444 
-451 QQQPAPQNEEVVSK
+451 QPAPQNEEVVSK

-497 TGRYNQDQRRGGK
+497 TGRYNRDQRRGGK

>member
-6 MGKGAAKG
+6 AGKGAAKG

-19 EMRLKSAQLAS
+19 EMRLKEAQLAS
-30 SNAQAAQR
+30 SNAQANQR

-60 AAEREAGR
+60 AAERQAD
-68 EMRREELGAQRE
+68 RE
-80 EREAQMGER
+80 ERGAER
-89 QRQFDLSRQ
+89 QATLDERAAEREERGRQFDLSRG
-98 DKLGQQEV
+98 DRLEQQGV
-106 ENRRHAT
+106 ENRRRAT

-186 LPAVNAEIA
+186 LPGVNAEIA

-207 FDQNGIFAI
+207 FDENGIFAI

-230 APEWV
+230 PPEWV

-249 GRQLGEQIKG
+249 AKQLGDRTKAE
-259 NQEVAT
+259 QEVAT

-311 AFYQQQAAKG
+311 AFYQSQAAKG
-321 AQGRGDASP
+321 AKGNGEGTPTP
-330 APQKGGVEV
+330 APQKGGMDDAA
-339 RDELAALI
+339 RQAELDALMKRKQELV
-347 AERERRAAA
+347 AQRQ
-356 KGGQRN
+356 GGQRN
-362 IPGMPR
+362 IPGMPKR
-368 QQPER
+368 QQEQ
-373 PAPKETSAQGGEE
+373 PAPT
-386 DEVTYE
+386 
-392 EIQPDHETSAKNSEL
+392 
-407 YRRYQKGEISYR
+407 
-419 EFIKQTVPKYR
+419 
-430 EVRRPRKQAEHPAP
+430 PA
-444 APSPTQT
+444 QT
-451 QQQPAPQNEEVVSK
+451 QQQTQQPAPRNDEVVSK

-474 AIAKIAKEYGI
+474 AIAKIAKEYNI
-485 DPGQAERALNIA
+485 DPGRAERALNIA
-497 TGRYNQDQRRGGK
+497 TSHYNQDQRKGGK

-520 ITWMMKR
+520 ITWMMNR
-527 GQRTRGRTGRR
+527 SRRTRGRTGRR